1 MPLTDAQKFRAARG
15 ILGWSQRDLADYAGI
30 SAGAIHSLEN
40 DKRKMHPNNKYAC
53 WRAFTDAGIT
63 FTDMTITYMPVK
75 IKPVLPT
82 PTQKIGA
89 PTQ

>member
-1 MPLTDAQKFRAARG
+1 MPLSDAQKFRAARA
-15 ILGWSQRDLADYAGI
+15 ILDWSQQDLADYAGI
-30 SAGAIHSLEN
+30 SPGAINTFERG
-40 DKRKMHPNNKYAC
+40 KRKLHPNNKYAC
-53 WRAFTDAGIT
+53 LRAFTDAGIT

-89 PTQ
+89 ST